1 MWRPRRPWDWV
12 VVSDAP
18 SAFPEHRTT
27 VWHHAPYRLQEAPPV
42 DVTPYALSP
51 IPPIS
56 GGTDTGRYW
65 ITPPPGVPP
74 GDQIAGPVELIVS
87 NRNPES
93 VQATLTLRL
102 RGLERARLGSR
113 SAPARDVCSA
123 SGSPATATAP

>member
-1 MWRPRRPWDWV
+1 M
-12 VVSDAP
+12 
-18 SAFPEHRTT
+18 
-27 VWHHAPYRLQEAPPV
+27 
-42 DVTPYALSP
+42 TPYALSP

-56 GGTDTGRYW
+56 SSTDTGRYW

-74 GDQIAGPVELIVS
+74 GDQIAGPVELMMS

-102 RGLERARLGSR
+102 RGLERARQASR
-113 SAPARDVCSA
+113 SAPARTPSA